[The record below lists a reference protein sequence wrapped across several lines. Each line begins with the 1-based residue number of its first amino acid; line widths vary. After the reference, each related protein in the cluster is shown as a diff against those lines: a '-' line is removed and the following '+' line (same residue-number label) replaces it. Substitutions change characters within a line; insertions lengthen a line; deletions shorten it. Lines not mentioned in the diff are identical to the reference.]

1 MNELELINPDISED
15 GIFKYIYLRPIT
27 LQKNQPDK
35 PNILELT
42 HSMNMIEKEEQQCKN
57 RKLAFTFKEL
67 KGSNNFKHKF
77 VFKSLIKNIQE
88 DDEKVQVLATLIY
101 KSGEE
106 KIQHNICGKIDNTE
120 LDILTQQSLQEP
132 YYLWGISIKSNIF
145 SSLKRK
151 KTDLSPLIN
160 NDYIEFYDITKI
172 LINDKNFTNKH
183 LLTIIPSDSDRIF
196 TYKTI
201 ETSYTLIRSQTKGID
216 AYIYIIDYI
225 TNIFGFDINN
235 IFTTVFLKKLLLKNT
250 DKNIKLIFKIEEE
263 DEGLLG
269 TLLNSYMNLY
279 YAINGVENILN
290 GQVIDA
296 IYDTYK
302 LTVTQNP
309 SIQSNRLTDEEI
321 AEFKKSG
328 ISETLINSINTK
340 QYLLDTY
347 INKLKEKKHY
357 EMVSEGGKSKKSK
370 RKTKKKNHK
379 KKIKKI

>member
-151 KTDLSPLIN
+151 KTD
-160 NDYIEFYDITKI
+160 
-172 LINDKNFTNKH
+172 
-183 LLTIIPSDSDRIF
+183 
-196 TYKTI
+196 
-201 ETSYTLIRSQTKGID
+201 
-216 AYIYIIDYI
+216 
-225 TNIFGFDINN
+225 
-235 IFTTVFLKKLLLKNT
+235 
-250 DKNIKLIFKIEEE
+250 
-263 DEGLLG
+263 
-269 TLLNSYMNLY
+269 
-279 YAINGVENILN
+279 
-290 GQVIDA
+290 
-296 IYDTYK
+296 
-302 LTVTQNP
+302 
-309 SIQSNRLTDEEI
+309 
-321 AEFKKSG
+321 
-328 ISETLINSINTK
+328 
-340 QYLLDTY
+340 
-347 INKLKEKKHY
+347 
-357 EMVSEGGKSKKSK
+357 
-370 RKTKKKNHK
+370 
-379 KKIKKI
+379 